1 MFPVINKREGQSV
14 LEYAIVIGAVV
25 IALLVMQAYVRRGL
39 QGKLKVIADDL
50 GQQYNPYNT
59 TSDMSITFES
69 DTQTQTFTN
78 ETINETTGKKTS
90 ETITNTT
97 IFNETQTRQGTEIVG
112 L

>member
-25 IALLVMQAYVRRGL
+25 IALLVMQAYVRRSL
-39 QGKLKVIADDL
+39 QGKFKVIADDL

-59 TSDMSITFES
+59 TSDMNITFES
-69 DTQTQTFTN
+69 DTQTQTWTN
-78 ETINETTGKKTS
+78 VTTDDAGKEKR

-97 IFNETQTRQGTEIVG
+97 IYNDTQTRQGSETVG

>member
-78 ETINETTGKKTS
+78 VTTDDTGREKR

-97 IFNETQTRQGTEIVG
+97 IFNETQTRQGSETVG